1 MKVGRKTRMVSAW
14 DTCGPSGCVPDP
26 DGDGLPVWQ
35 PAVSRPRARCRR
47 PAVAQAG
54 AEVWRRRL
62 ALERTV
68 GADQERSPIV
78 AHLEVGDLL
87 LWGSRTV
94 HRSAA
99 SEKVPT
105 TAAPQ
110 RCVSLVCMQP
120 RAACP
125 VGVLAKRKE
134 AALRCITNNIGWTGG
149 WTGGGPGV
157 DRWVD
162 AEKTERAPQIEN
174 PGKSFRQPR
183 LTPAQLELVGYS
195 AAVSTVI
202 ESSPLLCSH
211 HLMLREIS
219 QRCLEMCCL
228 LLCSALFCSVLVWC
242 GVVCGVLFCSVLFCS
257 VLCWCGAVC
266 CSVLFHAMPQ
276 EIAGGAYPHTILPGN
291 PPAGT
296 ARL

>member
-1 MKVGRKTRMVSAW
+1 MGHMRTFR
-14 DTCGPSGCVPDP
+14 
-26 DGDGLPVWQ
+26 L
-35 PAVSRPRARCRR
+35 RPRSGWGRPARVAARRLAASRAVPQACRR
-47 PAVAQAG
+47 PAAAQAG

-125 VGVLAKRKE
+125 VGVLAERQA

-162 AEKTERAPQIEN
+162 AEKT
-174 PGKSFRQPR
+174 GR
-183 LTPAQLELVGYS
+183 LRSKIPAR
-195 AAVSTVI
+195 VSDNRG
-202 ESSPLLCSH
+202 SRRRS
-211 HLMLREIS
+211 
-219 QRCLEMCCL
+219 
-228 LLCSALFCSVLVWC
+228 
-242 GVVCGVLFCSVLFCS
+242 
-257 VLCWCGAVC
+257 
-266 CSVLFHAMPQ
+266 
-276 EIAGGAYPHTILPGN
+276 
-291 PPAGT
+291 
-296 ARL
+296 

>member
-87 LWGSRTV
+87 LWDSRTV
-94 HRSAA
+94 HHSAA
-99 SEKVPT
+99 SEIPT
-105 TAAPQ
+105 TVAPQ
-110 RCVSLVCMQP
+110 RCVSPVCMQP

-125 VGVLAKRKE
+125 AGVLAKRKE
-134 AALRCITNNIGWTGG
+134 APLRCITNNNHWVD
-149 WTGGGPGV
+149 WWV

-162 AEKTERAPQIEN
+162 AEQT
-174 PGKSFRQPR
+174 GR
-183 LTPAQLELVGYS
+183 LRSKMPAR
-195 AAVSTVI
+195 VSDNRG
-202 ESSPLLCSH
+202 SRRRS
-211 HLMLREIS
+211 
-219 QRCLEMCCL
+219 
-228 LLCSALFCSVLVWC
+228 
-242 GVVCGVLFCSVLFCS
+242 
-257 VLCWCGAVC
+257 
-266 CSVLFHAMPQ
+266 
-276 EIAGGAYPHTILPGN
+276 
-291 PPAGT
+291 
-296 ARL
+296 

>member
-1 MKVGRKTRMVSAW
+1 M
-14 DTCGPSGCVPDP
+14 
-26 DGDGLPVWQ
+26 WQ
-35 PAVSRPRARCRR
+35 TAVSRPRARCRR

-87 LWGSRTV
+87 LWDSRTV

-99 SEKVPT
+99 SEEVPT

-134 AALRCITNNIGWTGG
+134 APLRCITNNNWVGW
-149 WTGGGPGV
+149 WVDRWV

-162 AEKTERAPQIEN
+162 AEKT
-174 PGKSFRQPR
+174 GR
-183 LTPAQLELVGYS
+183 LRSKIPAR
-195 AAVSTVI
+195 VSDNRG
-202 ESSPLLCSH
+202 SRRRS
-211 HLMLREIS
+211 
-219 QRCLEMCCL
+219 
-228 LLCSALFCSVLVWC
+228 
-242 GVVCGVLFCSVLFCS
+242 
-257 VLCWCGAVC
+257 
-266 CSVLFHAMPQ
+266 
-276 EIAGGAYPHTILPGN
+276 
-291 PPAGT
+291 
-296 ARL
+296 